1 MNISYFVVDKL
12 SEQKIPAKIRPATQ
26 KDFQI
31 TKTDNWQSNWTSEF
45 MRQSPS
51 DKFALEIS
59 ETHELVG
66 LGAYQK
72 IAESVIVYIEYIESA
87 PNSNP
92 TITHSPRYSGIGA
105 ALLAYGVQLSVD
117 YGYGGAIF
125 LKAKTSDL
133 RRHYI
138 DVYGATPFSHIHPEL
153 LLIDGGAA
161 LNLLSQFFEETE
173 DM

>member
-1 MNISYFVVDKL
+1 MNISYFIVDKL
-12 SEQKIPAKIRPATQ
+12 SNRKISAEIRPATQ
-26 KDFQI
+26 KDFHM
-31 TKTDNWQSNWTSEF
+31 TKTDDWQSDWTSEF
-45 MRQSPS
+45 MKQSSS

-133 RRHYI
+133 RKHYI
-138 DVYGATPFSHIHPEL
+138 DVYGAVPFSHMHPEL

-173 DM
+173 DI